1 MADMVIDTTFNL
13 NATQALNAIA
23 NIGKKIDE
31 LFAKLGLNSKSLIDP
46 KPSTDALKK
55 IGDDGV
61 AAFTRLRDENGRFV
75 KEQVD
80 GAEKVSR
87 ARGSNGRFI
96 KGGGDSAPDIN
107 LPKGSS
113 GLFDSIGGGLASLVS
128 PAGLATAGIAAL
140 GAGLA
145 ATFEIGK
152 EFETGLQAVSAV
164 TGVTGAALEDI
175 GDRAQGLAAQFGG
188 SAKEQLEVFQTTLSK
203 IGPQLAQDSGA
214 LTTFAENVN
223 VLSKTDSA
231 LGAAGAVDA
240 LTGAML
246 QFGVNVNDSNEVAR
260 ESGRFINVLA
270 ASAAVGSASVSDVA
284 GAIAVVGAT
293 AKNANVS
300 FEETNAALQVLASK
314 SLVGSQAG
322 TALTA
327 VVNKLQSASGPA
339 AAQLKKM
346 GTSSEELGKILTTQ
360 GIGPAMEKLKTGMNT
375 LGSTSEKNAFLV
387 SLFGETGVNAAAAL
401 LSGSEQLKEFTKGVT
416 GTTAATDQAA
426 INMST
431 LSERISRG
439 TAALQNIAIDTYR
452 VLAPIL
458 SNVIGTV
465 SEAFGKVQAAIA
477 PIFARL
483 TKTFGDVF
491 NRIRPVFTAI
501 AGFIGGA
508 WLLQITTIFSAVG
521 TAVNVVLTVFNKL
534 FDGIVS
540 AVQPVIDALK
550 KAFGFTDDATKSID
564 VLEIFGNVLS
574 GISDA
579 ISFFGDIL
587 VEIGGFL
594 VEFLITPLKLGF
606 TVLSV
611 IIEPIVNFGKS
622 LFNVGET
629 TKSAGGFF
637 SSFIE
642 IVKQAPEFIKAVTAG
657 FKSFVGSIT
666 DLITNFSFDKL
677 TKVLKGETF
686 SEAFTGSLDKT
697 KLEAAQKATLA
708 AFDNTFKELAKKR
721 TAYESA
727 KTEEEKASQ
736 KTIYD
741 NEIKRIADSIDAKKA
756 AGVIDAK
763 QAETLNQKLLD
774 ITKAR
779 QAAETAESAK
789 AAAAAKAGEKGK
801 QDSLKEEIAKAQEEN
816 RKLRGES
823 DAAQIKDEL
832 ERAVK
837 ANEEKFLA
845 AQRAVQKE
853 IEEVKKKK
861 DVSDKERQALLEL
874 LYEKEN
880 LVLENGLNTR
890 DEIIAKHTQKQR
902 DEAEKEAKDYAKSI
916 EDRNK
921 EVEKINAELDKK
933 EAEANRKAIEERIA
947 AEQKYAE
954 THKSIFQ
961 QLADNTID
969 IFKGISDGFTQAFT
983 VDNSAGE
990 AAKKEADAQ
999 LTELKKSLQA
1009 RVISFSD
1016 YQDKVAEISAKAA
1029 DAGGDAG
1036 KSFGDKFVDGLNKS
1050 LGAVSK
1056 VFDNIGKGVLKQ
1068 YESDNKEVAD
1078 INKELEKELILQK
1091 ELGASDTIEQAQE
1104 RDKTIAKLREKSQK
1118 AEIGSLSDME
1128 VAYTAFGVVVGGS
1141 LLQAVA
1147 DGTNLWQAFVLS
1159 AFDALTALVPVF
1171 TAMILGKEL
1180 AEKGIFGLAT
1190 APILTG
1196 LLLIA
1201 VNLAKAAVTSGFY
1214 SGGYTGDGSDNTVK
1228 GVVHEEEYVFSKRAV
1243 RKEVSA
1249 FDELHNT
1256 LKNGVSL
1263 TEIMS
1268 AYKYPEL
1275 STTFVGTQGIVQNY
1289 SIAPVQVPIVSNNDI
1304 VAELR
1309 ELRRDNTRL
1318 QESILEA
1325 TEAMPSGFRGNVKH
1339 DFEFHHDPS
1348 IAIKKAK
1355 YNERRKALQGG

>member
-1 MADMVIDTTFNL
+1 MADFTIEGGLVINSS
-13 NATQALNAIA
+13 AAIQSVA
-23 NIGKKIDE
+23 SIGRKIDE
-31 LFAKLGLNSKSLIDP
+31 M
-46 KPSTDALKK
+46 
-55 IGDDGV
+55 
-61 AAFTRLRDENGRFV
+61 FV
-75 KEQVD
+75 KLNKPID
-80 GAEKVSR
+80 FDTKPAEEDLKRLAKEADAIEIDAKV
-87 ARGSNGRFI
+87 G
-96 KGGGDSAPDIN
+96 KVEMPDV
-107 LPKGSS
+107 PKG
-113 GLFDSIGGGLASLVS
+113 GLFDGIGGSLASLVS

-164 TGVTGAALEDI
+164 TGVTGSALEDI
-175 GDRAQGLAAQFGG
+175 GDRAQNLAAQFGG

-314 SLVGSQAG
+314 SLTGSQAG

-401 LSGSEQLKEFTKGVT
+401 LSGGEQLKEFTKGVT

-426 INMST
+426 INMAT

-458 SNVIGTV
+458 SSVIGVV
-465 SEAFGKVQAAIA
+465 SDAFGKVQAAIA
-477 PIFARL
+477 PIFTKL
-483 TKTFGDVF
+483 TKTFGEVF
-491 NRIRPVFTAI
+491 TRIRPVFAAI
-501 AGFIGGA
+501 AGFLAGA
-508 WLLQITTIFSAVG
+508 WLIQITTVFSAIG

-540 AVQPVIDALK
+540 AVQPVVDALK

-564 VLEIFGNVLS
+564 VLKIFGDILS
-574 GISDA
+574 GITDA
-579 ISFFGDIL
+579 ISFWGDVL
-587 VEIGGFL
+587 VEVGGFL
-594 VEFLITPLKLGF
+594 VEFLITPLKIGF
-606 TVLSV
+606 TILST
-611 IIEPIVNFGKS
+611 IIEPVVSFGKS

-629 TKSAGGFF
+629 TQSVGGFF
-637 SSFIE
+637 SSFIDV
-642 IVKQAPEFIKAVTAG
+642 VKQAPTFIKAVTDG
-657 FKSFVGSIT
+657 FRAFVGSIT

-686 SEAFTGSLDKT
+686 SDAFTGSLDKT
-697 KLEAAQKATLA
+697 KLEEASKRTLA
-708 AFDNTFKELAKKR
+708 NFDATFKELQVKR
-721 TAYESA
+721 GLYENA
-727 KTEEEKASQ
+727 KTEAEKKGWNDILVAEKA
-736 KTIYD
+736 
-741 NEIKRIADSIDAKKA
+741 RIEGSIDAKKK
-756 AGVIDAK
+756 AGEIDQK

-774 ITKAR
+774 ILKEHEK
-779 QAAETAESAK
+779 QK
-789 AAAAAKAGEKGK
+789 QDLVKPPPGGAGGDGGK
-801 QDSLKEEIAKAQEEN
+801 QDSLKEEIAKAAEEN

-832 ERAVK
+832 ERAIK

-845 AQRAVQKE
+845 TQRAVQKE

-880 LVLENGLNTR
+880 LVLENGLNQR
-890 DEIIAKHTQKQR
+890 DEIIRKHDQKISEDALKESDERGKAEYEIIKKRVEQSLKEQR
-902 DEAEKEAKDYAKSI
+902 SEI
-916 EDRNK
+916 EQ
-921 EVEKINAELDKK
+921 
-933 EAEANRKAIEERIA
+933 RIA
-947 AEQKYAE
+947 AEEKYAE

-983 VDNSAGE
+983 TDDS
-990 AAKKEADAQ
+990 AAKEASATARKEAEKQ
-999 LTELKKSLQA
+999 LDELKKSLKDRTLA
-1009 RVISFSD
+1009 FSD
-1016 YQDKVAEISAKAA
+1016 YQDKVADINRQIEES
-1029 DAGGDAG
+1029 GQEAG

-1050 LGAVSK
+1050 LSVVGK
-1056 VFDNIGKGVLKQ
+1056 VFDDMGKGILKQ
-1068 YESDNKEVAD
+1068 YDADNKELAD
-1078 INKELEKELILQK
+1078 INKELNKEIALQDK
-1091 ELGASDTIEQAQE
+1091 FRTTDTVEQADE
-1104 RDKTIAKLREKSQK
+1104 RKKKILKLSKQQTEGQISTGEQLDVAMKSIA
-1118 AEIGSLSDME
+1118 LSVSGAMVSAAAAGE
-1128 VAYTAFGVVVGGS
+1128 
-1141 LLQAVA
+1141 
-1147 DGTNLWQAFVLS
+1147 NLWQAFVLS
-1159 AFDALTALVPVF
+1159 TLDAMNALIPLFTALIMGKQLSELGLPGLLVAGGLIAAMTALVAVARSAVSENGFFKGGDTRDTPV
-1171 TAMILGKEL
+1171 GKV
-1180 AEKGIFGLAT
+1180 A
-1190 APILTG
+1190 
-1196 LLLIA
+1196 
-1201 VNLAKAAVTSGFY
+1201 
-1214 SGGYTGDGSDNTVK
+1214 
-1228 GVVHEEEYVFSKRAV
+1228 GVVHGNEVIVNHEEVHGEFDVFEKVRGTLKGGVHMSEIYNAWENSKRPA
-1243 RKEVSA
+1243 
-1249 FDELHNT
+1249 
-1256 LKNGVSL
+1256 
-1263 TEIMS
+1263 
-1268 AYKYPEL
+1268 L
-1275 STTFVGTQGIVQNY
+1275 SDVFVGMNGIIPNY
-1289 SIAPVQVPIVSNNDI
+1289 QLTPQPIQIPVVSDYGTVSEIRAQTAVLSNKLDA
-1304 VAELR
+1304 V
-1309 ELRRDNTRL
+1309 
-1318 QESILEA
+1318 LEA
-1325 TEAMPSGFRGNVKH
+1325 TEAMPTAFRGN
-1339 DFEFHHDPS
+1339 
-1348 IAIKKAK
+1348 IKMDANIKLDKGAMLK
-1355 YNERRKALQGG
+1355 EVTYNNRRKALQ

>member
-1 MADMVIDTTFNL
+1 MVIDTSFNL
-13 NATQALNAIA
+13 NATQALNAVA
-23 NIGKKIDE
+23 GIGRKVDE
-31 LFAKLGLNSKSLIDP
+31 IFAKLAKPIDFDT
-46 KPSTDALKK
+46 KPAEDDLKRLAKEADA
-55 IGDDGV
+55 IEID
-61 AAFTRLRDENGRFV
+61 A
-75 KEQVD
+75 
-80 GAEKVSR
+80 KV
-87 ARGSNGRFI
+87 G
-96 KGGGDSAPDIN
+96 KVEMPDV
-107 LPKGSS
+107 PKG
-113 GLFDSIGGGLASLVS
+113 GLFDGIGGSLASLVS

-145 ATFEIGK
+145 ATFEIGR

-164 TGVTGAALEDI
+164 TGVTGSALEDI
-175 GDRAQGLAAQFGG
+175 GDRAQNLAAQFGG

-314 SLVGSQAG
+314 SLTGSMAG

-346 GTSSEELGKILTTQ
+346 GTSNEELGKILTTK
-360 GIGPAMEKLKTGMNT
+360 GIGAAMEKLKGGMDT

-401 LSGSEQLKEFTKGVT
+401 LSGGEQLKQFTDGVT

-452 VLAPIL
+452 ILAPIL
-458 SNVIGTV
+458 SSVIGVV
-465 SEAFGKVQAAIA
+465 SEAFGKVQSAIA
-477 PIFARL
+477 PIFAKL
-483 TKTFGDVF
+483 TQTFGAVF
-491 NRIRPVFTAI
+491 ERIKPIFAAI

-508 WLLQITTIFSAVG
+508 WLIQITAVFSTIG
-521 TAVNVVLTVFNKL
+521 TVLNVLFTTFVRI
-534 FDGIVS
+534 FDGIVA
-540 AVQPVIDALK
+540 AVSPLVDALK
-550 KAFGFTDDATKSID
+550 KAFGFTDDAAKSID
-564 VLEIFGNVLS
+564 VLEIFGNVLTF
-574 GISDA
+574 ISDTITA
-579 ISFFGDIL
+579 FGDIL
-587 VEIGGFL
+587 IEVGGFL
-594 VEFLITPLKLGF
+594 AEFIIAPFKII
-606 TVLSV
+606 VSV
-611 IIEPIVNFGKS
+611 ITAVVEAFTPATKAVKDTGKAAE
-622 LFNVGET
+622 ET
-629 TKSAGGFF
+629 GGFF
-637 SSFIE
+637 STLVD
-642 IVKQAPEFIKAVTAG
+642 IVKAAPAFIKAVTEG
-657 FKSFVGSIT
+657 FKAFVGGVT

-677 TKVLKGETF
+677 KNLLTGKTIAD
-686 SEAFTGSLDKT
+686 AFTGSIDKS
-697 KLEAAQKATLA
+697 KLEAEQKKTLS
-708 AFDNTFKELAKKR
+708 AFDATFKELQVKR
-721 TAYESA
+721 NLFENS
-727 KTEEEKASQ
+727 KTDLEKIANEDRY
-736 KTIYD
+736 K
-741 NEIKRIADSIDAKKA
+741 NEIKRIEDSIDAKKK
-756 AGVIDAK
+756 AGVIDEKTAV
-763 QAETLNQKLLD
+763 ALNQKLLD

-779 QAAETAESAK
+779 QAAETA
-789 AAAAAKAGEKGK
+789 AAAKGGADAAKAGEKGK
-801 QDSLKEEIAKAQEEN
+801 QDSLKEEIAKAAEEN

-832 ERAVK
+832 ERAIK

-845 AQRAVQKE
+845 TQRAVQKE

-880 LVLENGLNTR
+880 LVLENGLNAR
-890 DEIIAKHTQKQR
+890 DEIIAKHNQKQI
-902 DEAEKEAKDYAKSI
+902 DENKKLLDEEQKQIDAH
-916 EDRNK
+916 NK
-921 EVEKINAELDKK
+921 ETDKKQAEQDKK
-933 EAEANRKAIEERIA
+933 ELDEHRKSIEERIT
-947 AEQKYAE
+947 AELKYAE

-969 IFKGISDGFTQAFT
+969 IFKGISDGFTAAFT

-1036 KSFGDKFVDGLNKS
+1036 KTFGDKFVDGLNKS
-1050 LGAVSK
+1050 LQSVSK

-1068 YESDNKEVAD
+1068 YEADNKEVAD
-1078 INKELEKELILQK
+1078 INKELEKELVLQK
-1091 ELGASDTIEQAQE
+1091 ELGASDTIEQARE

-1159 AFDALTALVPVF
+1159 AFDALSALVPVF
-1171 TAMILGKEL
+1171 TAMIMG
-1180 AEKGIFGLAT
+1180 
-1190 APILTG
+1190 
-1196 LLLIA
+1196 
-1201 VNLAKAAVTSGFY
+1201 
-1214 SGGYTGDGSDNTVK
+1214 
-1228 GVVHEEEYVFSKRAV
+1228 
-1243 RKEVSA
+1243 
-1249 FDELHNT
+1249 
-1256 LKNGVSL
+1256 
-1263 TEIMS
+1263 
-1268 AYKYPEL
+1268 
-1275 STTFVGTQGIVQNY
+1275 
-1289 SIAPVQVPIVSNNDI
+1289 
-1304 VAELR
+1304 
-1309 ELRRDNTRL
+1309 
-1318 QESILEA
+1318 
-1325 TEAMPSGFRGNVKH
+1325 
-1339 DFEFHHDPS
+1339 
-1348 IAIKKAK
+1348 
-1355 YNERRKALQGG
+1355 